1 MAVWPY
7 LRQVFSYFG
16 GGGKPQKQPNYG
28 RQQGPYGWICF
39 LLKHLFQYTS
49 RHEWNQLPA
58 SLHEPDNAQIHIF
71 VRISTNLCLV
81 YFLHPSL
88 LHSKLKTYIFRKYKL
103 LLLLLSKRHFGTC
116 GKYRK
121 LQETIKN
128 LPKTHRKLNLLV
140 NAENYLIDRDKWW
153 TTKTHRKT
161 DCVYRNLHKGV
172 TWLRVVHANFWN
184 TPSHAVFP
192 LVYLCLV

>member
-1 MAVWPY
+1 MDFSAEALLIGMRFCMAVWPY

-28 RQQGPYGWICF
+28 RQQGPYGGICF

-71 VRISTNLCLV
+71 VHISTNLCLV

-103 LLLLLSKRHFGTC
+103 LLLLLSKRHFGTSAEAPVVNTEN
-116 GKYRK
+116 YRK
-121 LQETIKN
+121 LS
-128 LPKTHRKLNLLV
+128 KTYRKLT
-140 NAENYLIDRDKWW
+140 EN
-153 TTKTHRKT
+153 
-161 DCVYRNLHKGV
+161 
-172 TWLRVVHANFWN
+172 
-184 TPSHAVFP
+184 
-192 LVYLCLV
+192 